1 MEKTV
6 NPMPI
11 KKTLTDYL
19 RLWFKWFLDPLG
31 GFFNRLGIT
40 PNMMTMLGLLG
51 NTVGAYFLARG
62 EMLTGGLFV
71 LLMTPIDALDGTM
84 ARLRGESS
92 DFGAFVD
99 SVTDRYSELII
110 YGGLLYHFLY
120 LGEPVGGLLVFGAA
134 AGSVL
139 VSYVKA
145 RAEGLGYEAK
155 VGLLTR
161 VERYLVLAPVF
172 GFQSAFH
179 WACDHCCLCKYHC
192 LAAHL
197 ACPWSGACKD
207 EEAGDLECLKDFL
220 LVHLKYG
227 FTGSSLCLARWQEPG
242 WQRAKPNAAD
252 MNPEIVWD
260 LLTYLLIGGIIGAR
274 LWHILTPPPSSGIT
288 AGWYFTHP
296 LDALAIWKGGLG
308 IPGAV
313 IGGHD
318 RFVFLRS
325 QA

>member
-1 MEKTV
+1 MSQRSLTESTV
-6 NPMPI
+6 NHMPI

-31 GFFNRLGIT
+31 VFFNRLGLT

-51 NTVGAYFLARG
+51 NTVGAFYLARG

-84 ARLRGESS
+84 ARLRGELS

-120 LGEPVGGLLVFGAA
+120 LGDPLGGLLVFGAA

-155 VGLLTR
+155 IGLLTR
-161 VERYLVLAPVF
+161 VERYLVLAPSLVF
-172 GFQSAFH
+172 NQ
-179 WACDHCCLCKYHC
+179 
-192 LAAHL
+192 
-197 ACPWSGACKD
+197 P
-207 EEAGDLECLKDFL
+207 
-220 LVHLKYG
+220 
-227 FTGSSLCLARWQEPG
+227 
-242 WQRAKPNAAD
+242 
-252 MNPEIVWD
+252 
-260 LLTYLLIGGIIGAR
+260 LI
-274 LWHILTPPPSSGIT
+274 
-288 AGWYFTHP
+288 
-296 LDALAIWKGGLG
+296 GLG
-308 IPGAV
+308 IIAV
-313 IGGHD
+313 FANITALQRVWHV
-318 RFVFLRS
+318 RA
-325 QA
+325 QAHSKMKRQEI

>member
-1 MEKTV
+1 MTERIAKS
-6 NPMPI
+6 MPV

-19 RLWFKWFLDPLG
+19 RLWFKWFLDPLA

-40 PNMMTMLGLLG
+40 PNMMTMVGLLG

-110 YGGLLYHFLY
+110 YGGLLYHFLK
-120 LGEPVGGLLVFGAA
+120 LGEPLGGLLVFGAA

-145 RAEGLGYEAK
+145 RAEALGYEAR

-161 VERYLVLAPVF
+161 VERYLVLAPSLVF
-172 GFQSAFH
+172 NQLFIG
-179 WACDHCCLCKYHC
+179 
-192 LAAHL
+192 
-197 ACPWSGACKD
+197 
-207 EEAGDLECLKDFL
+207 
-220 LVHLKYG
+220 
-227 FTGSSLCLARWQEPG
+227 
-242 WQRAKPNAAD
+242 
-252 MNPEIVWD
+252 
-260 LLTYLLIGGIIGAR
+260 LTIIAVFAN
-274 LWHILTPPPSSGIT
+274 IT
-288 AGWYFTHP
+288 A
-296 LDALAIWKGGLG
+296 LQRIWHVR
-308 IPGAV
+308 A
-313 IGGHD
+313 
-318 RFVFLRS
+318 
-325 QA
+325 QAHIKLKKREI

>member
-1 MEKTV
+1 MEKTAK
-6 NPMPI
+6 PMPI
-11 KKTLTDYL
+11 RKTLTDYL

-51 NTVGAYFLARG
+51 NTIGAYYLARG

-110 YGGLLYHFLY
+110 YGGLLYYFLSKGDP
-120 LGEPVGGLLVFGAA
+120 LGGLLVFGAA

-161 VERYLVLAPVF
+161 VERYLVLAPSLVF
-172 GFQSAFH
+172 NQ
-179 WACDHCCLCKYHC
+179 
-192 LAAHL
+192 
-197 ACPWSGACKD
+197 
-207 EEAGDLECLKDFL
+207 
-220 LVHLKYG
+220 V
-227 FTGSSLCLARWQEPG
+227 
-242 WQRAKPNAAD
+242 
-252 MNPEIVWD
+252 
-260 LLTYLLIGGIIGAR
+260 LIGLTIIAVFANITALQRIWHVRRQAHTKMKTTVPGAR
-274 LWHILTPPPSSGIT
+274 DGKQEIKN
-288 AGWYFTHP
+288 A
-296 LDALAIWKGGLG
+296 
-308 IPGAV
+308 
-313 IGGHD
+313 
-318 RFVFLRS
+318 
-325 QA
+325 